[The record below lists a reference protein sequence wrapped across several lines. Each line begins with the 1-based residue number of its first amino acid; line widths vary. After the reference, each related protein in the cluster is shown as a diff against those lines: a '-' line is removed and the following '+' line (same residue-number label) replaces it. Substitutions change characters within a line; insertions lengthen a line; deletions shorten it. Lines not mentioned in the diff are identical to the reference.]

1 MFSRLKLKGYRNKS
15 IKEII
20 RTSIVCPHCRR
31 IIDYDSILVDI
42 IHYINKTRIKSHKC
56 PCCDNILI
64 EIKQKQGYIFY
75 EHILLTDGKRELKY
89 YRHYEDSLSF
99 EYVYKQQGDKKK

>member
-1 MFSRLKLKGYRNKS
+1 MFSRLNLKGFFNKS

-20 RTSIVCPHCRR
+20 RTSIACPHCKR
-31 IIDYDSILVDI
+31 IIDYDSILVDFKC
-42 IHYINKTRIKSHKC
+42 YSDSTRIKSHKC

-64 EIKQKQGYIFY
+64 EIIQKQGYILY
-75 EHILLTDGKRELKY
+75 EDVLLTDGKRELEC
-89 YRHYEDSLSF
+89 YRHYRDSLSF